1 MPTEAESIHDTG
13 VKLNCNCFVLA
24 HIPDCNNL
32 DLERSPVL
40 TVSPCHHYAGY
51 SHEPRAARG
60 QKYQQEQASNVNS
73 IIQVSIKPKSR
84 VASHNVSAIRKVIA
98 TEGGHPAESFRR

>member
-40 TVSPCHHYAGY
+40 TVSPCHRHVGY
-51 SHEPRAARG
+51 KNVPRAARG
-60 QKYQQEQASNVNS
+60 WKCQRDKQQ
-73 IIQVSIKPKSR
+73 
-84 VASHNVSAIRKVIA
+84 
-98 TEGGHPAESFRR
+98 T